1 MSKIVIIGAGAM
13 GSAFALP
20 CLDNNHDINIVGT
33 HLENEFIDN
42 LKKNNNLHLGL
53 NVQIP
58 KEIKLFKFDKFDEL
72 LKSNVDLIV
81 LGISS
86 KGIEWV
92 SDQLSRIYKDS
103 RTPKLLMLT
112 KGLSIHNNHYEL
124 LVDKLERLLTERKI
138 TNVNIS
144 AVGGPCLAAG
154 LANRVHSSV
163 VIANK
168 DIHVA
173 KQIADMLNTNYYHTS
188 HSDDL
193 NGVEVSAAIKNIFS
207 MAVGAAK
214 GLCSQNISNE
224 VREKNYLNTASALV
238 KQSIYEMEIFV
249 QHLKGKKETVK
260 GLAGLGDLYVS
271 SGGGRNA
278 KMGSY
283 IGEGLTFS
291 EAKKTKMEKVTVE
304 GADLALEIGSKVN
317 EDFSRR
323 DLPLM
328 LGMINAI
335 INDKKLETRTFDLST
350 GDFVMFPSSLFH
362 RTTPFSSSKKRVC
375 FAFDLAPDELIS

>member
-42 LKKNNNLHLGL
+42 LKKNDNLHPGL
-53 NVQIP
+53 STRIP
-58 KEIKLFKFDKFDEL
+58 QEVKIFKFDKFNEIF
-72 LKSNVDLIV
+72 KSNVDLIV
-81 LGISS
+81 IGISS

-92 SDQLSRIYKDS
+92 SDQLSRLYKQNKI
-103 RTPKLLMLT
+103 PKLLLLT
-112 KGLSIHNNHYEL
+112 KGLSIYNNKYEL
-124 LVDKLERLLTERKI
+124 LVDKLIRLLTERKI
-138 TNVNIS
+138 SNIDIS
-144 AVGGPCLAAG
+144 AVGGPCLATG

-168 DIHVA
+168 NLQTA
-173 KQIADMLNTNYYHTS
+173 KKIADTLNTDYYHTS
-188 HSDDL
+188 YSNDL

-224 VREKNYLNTASALV
+224 VREKNYLNTASALI

-249 QHLKGKKETVK
+249 EHLKGKKETVK

-283 IGEGLTFS
+283 IGEGMTFS
-291 EAKKTKMEKVTVE
+291 EAKKTKMEKITVE
-304 GADLALEIGSKVN
+304 GADLAKEIAKKVN
-317 EDFSRR
+317 EDF
-323 DLPLM
+323 DQKKLPLM

-335 INDKKLETRTFDLST
+335 VDDEKLELDWESFR
-350 GDFVMFPSSLFH
+350 
-362 RTTPFSSSKKRVC
+362 
-375 FAFDLAPDELIS
+375 

>member
-1 MSKIVIIGAGAM
+1 MSKIIVIGAGAM
-13 GSAFALP
+13 GSAFAVP

-33 HLENEFIDN
+33 HLENNFIDD
-42 LKKNNNLHLGL
+42 LKKNGNIHVGL
-53 NVQIP
+53 KTKIP
-58 KEIKLFKFDKFDEL
+58 NDIKIFKFEKFDEL
-72 LKSNVDLIV
+72 FKSDVDLIV

-92 SDQLSRIYKDS
+92 SDQLSRLYKGKNL
-103 RTPKLLMLT
+103 PNILMLT
-112 KGLSIHNNHYEL
+112 KGLSIFENRYEL
-124 LVDKLERLLTERKI
+124 LVDKLKRLLVEKGI
-138 TNVNIS
+138 TKVNIS

-168 DIHVA
+168 DIKTA
-173 KQIADMLNTNYYHTS
+173 KKIADLLNTNYYHTS
-188 HSDDL
+188 YSDDL

-214 GLCSQNISNE
+214 GLCSKEISDE
-224 VREKNYLNTASALV
+224 LREKNYLNTASALI
-238 KQSIYEMEIFV
+238 KQSVHEMEIFV
-249 QHLKGKKETVK
+249 EHLKGRKETVK

-283 IGEGLTFS
+283 IGKGLTFS

-304 GADLALEIGSKVN
+304 GADLAKEIAKKVN
-317 EDFSRR
+317 EDFTENK
-323 DLPLM
+323 LPLM

-335 INDKKLETRTFDLST
+335 VEDKKLELN
-350 GDFVMFPSSLFH
+350 LE
-362 RTTPFSSSKKRVC
+362 
-375 FAFDLAPDELIS
+375 AFR

>member
-42 LKKNNNLHLGL
+42 LRKNKNLHPGL
-53 NVQIP
+53 NTIIP
-58 KEIKLFKFDKFDEL
+58 DGIKIFKFDNFDNIL
-72 LKSNVDLIV
+72 NSNVDLIV

-92 SDQLSRIYKDS
+92 SNQLSGIYKNKK
-103 RTPKLLMLT
+103 TPNLLMLT
-112 KGLSIHNNHYEL
+112 KGLSIHENKYEL
-124 LVDKLERLLTERKI
+124 LVDKLERLLSSKGINE
-138 TNVNIS
+138 VNIS

-168 DIHVA
+168 DIQTA
-173 KQIADMLNTNYYHTS
+173 KKVADMLNTNYYHTS
-188 HSDDL
+188 HSNDL
-193 NGVEVSAAIKNIFS
+193 NGVEVAAAIKNIFS

-214 GLCSQNISNE
+214 GLCGNNISDD
-224 VREKNYLNTASALV
+224 VREKNYLNTASALI
-238 KQSIYEMEIFV
+238 KQSIHEMEIFV
-249 QHLKGKKETVK
+249 EHLKGKKETVK

-278 KMGSY
+278 KMGSF
-283 IGEGLTFS
+283 IGGGLTYS

-304 GADLALEIGSKVN
+304 GADLAKEIAKKVN
-317 EDFSRR
+317 QDF
-323 DLPLM
+323 DKKTLPLM
-328 LGMINAI
+328 LGMINAVVD
-335 INDKKLETRTFDLST
+335 DKKLELDWESFR
-350 GDFVMFPSSLFH
+350 
-362 RTTPFSSSKKRVC
+362 
-375 FAFDLAPDELIS
+375 

>member
-20 CLDNNHDINIVGT
+20 CLDNHHDINIVGT
-33 HLENEFIDN
+33 HLENEFIDK
-42 LKKNNNLHLGL
+42 LVKKNNLHPGL
-53 NVQIP
+53 NTKIP
-58 KEIKLFKFDKFDEL
+58 EGIKIHKFEKFDQL
-72 LKSNVDLIV
+72 MKSNIDLVV

-92 SDQLSRIYKDS
+92 ADQLSKIYKNS
-103 RTPKLLMLT
+103 KIPKLLMLT
-112 KGLSIHNNHYEL
+112 KGLSIYNNRYEL
-124 LVDKLERLLTERKI
+124 LVDKLERLLGERGVKE
-138 TNVNIS
+138 VNIS
-144 AVGGPCLAAG
+144 AIGGPCLAAG

-168 DIHVA
+168 DIQTA
-173 KQIADMLNTNYYHTS
+173 KKIADMFNTNYYHTS
-188 HSDDL
+188 HSNDL

-214 GLCSQNISNE
+214 GLCSKNISNE
-224 VREKNYLNTASALV
+224 VREKNYLNTASALI
-238 KQSIYEMEIFV
+238 KQSIHEMEIFV
-249 QHLKGKKETVK
+249 EHLKGKKETVK

-291 EAKKTKMEKVTVE
+291 EVKKTKMEKVTVE
-304 GADLALEIGSKVN
+304 GVDLAKEIAKKVN
-317 EDFSRR
+317 EDF
-323 DLPLM
+323 DKKKLPLM

-335 INDKKLETRTFDLST
+335 VDDKKLELDWENFR
-350 GDFVMFPSSLFH
+350 
-362 RTTPFSSSKKRVC
+362 
-375 FAFDLAPDELIS
+375 